1 MGSWIIKVLDRPSQC
16 WYHCLFLAPASLFI
30 SLFYLISRHISQ
42 FWSSW
47 VMTYAKNDG
56 WHGCI
61 IIFLSPR
68 GNFSHIYYLSD
79 KSLSLKRKQA
89 SDSLAYSE
97 KKIKQA
103 VIVYMTNK
111 SRALNANP
119 STRRILRSRHYLELL
134 WNLAVFPFLPLNRG
148 CIFLPA
154 LNHQVRT
161 LWGTTALVWPWGL
174 LCASI
179 HMIIIK
185 PRLKD
190 QMARPW
196 HGVENPVHFQLT

>member
-79 KSLSLKRKQA
+79 KSLSLKRRT
-89 SDSLAYSE
+89 SFRFIGLFR

-154 LNHQVRT
+154 LKHPSPDSVTYHGASVT
-161 LWGTTALVWPWGL
+161 LRIV
-174 LCASI
+174 LCVHSI
-179 HMIIIK
+179 WSSSSLDSKIK
-185 PRLKD
+185 WLDRD
-190 QMARPW
+190 T
-196 HGVENPVHFQLT
+196 G